1 MSAIDLRVYSN
12 IVGVIMPRNDI
23 RQLVA
28 SVRDILEDEVKA
40 VEASDGEEESEAG
53 STKEAT
59 DDFPKNENANTFP
72 YSTVTRDWLPQ
83 PRRYS
88 EANL

>member
-53 STKEAT
+53 TQSPGTGSLNLADIQKQIF
-59 DDFPKNENANTFP
+59 DRF
-72 YSTVTRDWLPQ
+72 
-83 PRRYS
+83 RRT
-88 EANL
+88 